1 MKQRL
6 AYILIA
12 LFIVNTTF
20 FAGLNSNTA
29 KAQGSGTSVGGII
42 SVDSTWTPAG
52 NPYIFVDNVTVAK
65 NITLTILPGTVIDLK
80 LANFIIDGT
89 LNAKGNDTNWIILPA
104 QKRLTY
110 SWPPRIYFNSSS
122 TSWDENTGTGS
133 IIDHAQLSVPNYQYE
148 TIIGDYPKISNNIIY
163 NYGNDAGAVRTY
175 GLVYNN
181 TILGG
186 YRGIVAQFN
195 QTILSNT
202 IKDADVGISCGYISS
217 DPIYH
222 PTIIGNLLIN
232 NTVGIDDYGCD
243 PIITNNTIANSNRG
257 IFLTSYT
264 FYRNA
269 APTVIMYNNIY
280 ANNFNV
286 YAEAKNTTT
295 IVSMP
300 FNWWGTSD
308 SSKIAQSI
316 YDRQSDPTLAR
327 VTYAPF
333 LNAPNPAAPT

>member
-1 MKQRL
+1 M
-6 AYILIA
+6 IA

-65 NITLTILPGTVIDLK
+65 NITLTIMPGTVIDLK

-148 TIIGDYPKISNNIIY
+148 TINW
-163 NYGNDAGAVRTY
+163 R
-175 GLVYNN
+175 
-181 TILGG
+181 
-186 YRGIVAQFN
+186 
-195 QTILSNT
+195 LS
-202 IKDADVGISCGYISS
+202 K
-217 DPIYH
+217 
-222 PTIIGNLLIN
+222 NLQQHNL
-232 NTVGIDDYGCD
+232 
-243 PIITNNTIANSNRG
+243 
-257 IFLTSYT
+257 
-264 FYRNA
+264 
-269 APTVIMYNNIY
+269 
-280 ANNFNV
+280 
-286 YAEAKNTTT
+286 
-295 IVSMP
+295 
-300 FNWWGTSD
+300 
-308 SSKIAQSI
+308 
-316 YDRQSDPTLAR
+316 
-327 VTYAPF
+327 
-333 LNAPNPAAPT
+333 